1 MTTNQHQWR
10 YTTAHHPAQALP
22 RTHGVVVA
30 LRDRG
35 AIKRVGLDD
44 VGTSHEVLLVDASD
58 DVRLRQIEDVVVA
71 SQVRVMVCEPFAAV
85 VLLHKLVL
93 LDHGAHGAIDDEDP
107 LRQLRAQVRLQV
119 SGAPHIGIHVDRLAV
134 FSSHLAY
141 SRAQGQCTDTVSTE
155 KSRLCC
161 CNVRQP
167 CDENAANCRAST
179 AVEIAARVAVRGAF
193 VIDSVMHHH
202 RKMEMYF
209 TNHHDESHRYL
220 CRVTRGFS
228 PHHPE
233 LPCLRC
239 LRWPASV
246 VVAPHPEVRVR
257 CLPRSYAGRPP
268 PSRPWHA
275 CAAYVWPSRT
285 ASPRW
290 SLPQILCCV
299 PQTCKPPP
307 PLPSAFPFSPS
318 PRPCITP

>member
-155 KSRLCC
+155 KYRLCC

-202 RKMEMYF
+202 RKMEIYF

-228 PHHPE
+228 PHHRPE
-233 LPCLRC
+233 LPALPALACLRCRRTSPRSARAMPPTELRWSSTAFAALARLRC
-239 LRWPASV
+239 LRLAFADSFSSV
-246 VVAPHPEVRVR
+246 E
-257 CLPRSYAGRPP
+257 
-268 PSRPWHA
+268 
-275 CAAYVWPSRT
+275 
-285 ASPRW
+285 
-290 SLPQILCCV
+290 
-299 PQTCKPPP
+299 
-307 PLPSAFPFSPS
+307 PSADSLLRAS
-318 PRPCITP
+318 NL

>member
-35 AIKRVGLDD
+35 SIERVGLDD

-167 CDENAANCRAST
+167 CDENAQTVGPAQPSKSLQELLF
-179 AVEIAARVAVRGAF
+179 AVPSSSIPSCIITEKWKFISLIITMSRIA
-193 VIDSVMHHH
+193 I
-202 RKMEMYF
+202 
-209 TNHHDESHRYL
+209 
-220 CRVTRGFS
+220 
-228 PHHPE
+228 
-233 LPCLRC
+233 
-239 LRWPASV
+239 
-246 VVAPHPEVRVR
+246 
-257 CLPRSYAGRPP
+257 YAG
-268 PSRPWHA
+268 
-275 CAAYVWPSRT
+275 
-285 ASPRW
+285 
-290 SLPQILCCV
+290 
-299 PQTCKPPP
+299 
-307 PLPSAFPFSPS
+307 
-318 PRPCITP
+318 